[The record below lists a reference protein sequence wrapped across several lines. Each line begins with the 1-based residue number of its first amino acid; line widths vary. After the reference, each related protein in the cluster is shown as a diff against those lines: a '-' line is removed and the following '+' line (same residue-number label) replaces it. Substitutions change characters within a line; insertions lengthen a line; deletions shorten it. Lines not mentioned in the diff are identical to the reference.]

1 MQSNGKAIPSQP
13 EDLERYERNL
23 GTLGLDGQR
32 TLFSSRIVIVGL
44 GGLGGYVLEQMTR
57 AGVGHIT
64 GIDPDVF
71 EPSNLNRQLLSDV
84 DSMGVS
90 KVERAKQRI
99 QQVRPETVFLGIKK
113 HHIEAHKEVWAEADL
128 VFDCLDSIAD
138 RLSLAE
144 MCFHAGCTLIHG
156 AIAGWYGQVAVV
168 RPGSHL
174 MTRLYPDTGPGLEKE
189 LGTPPFTAALCAS
202 LMVAEGVKTIC
213 GDHQKEQDRVT
224 YFDLHDCS
232 LWSIDV

>member
-13 EDLERYERNL
+13 EDLERYQRNL

-84 DSMGVS
+84 NSLGVS

-113 HHIEAHKEVWAEADL
+113 HHIEAHEEV
-128 VFDCLDSIAD
+128 
-138 RLSLAE
+138 
-144 MCFHAGCTLIHG
+144 
-156 AIAGWYGQVAVV
+156 
-168 RPGSHL
+168 
-174 MTRLYPDTGPGLEKE
+174 
-189 LGTPPFTAALCAS
+189 
-202 LMVAEGVKTIC
+202 
-213 GDHQKEQDRVT
+213 
-224 YFDLHDCS
+224 
-232 LWSIDV
+232 

>member
-1 MQSNGKAIPSQP
+1 MASNGTTTPSQP
-13 EDLERYERNL
+13 EDLERYQRNL

-44 GGLGGYVLEQMTR
+44 GGLGGHVLEQMTR

-84 DSMGVS
+84 NSMGVS
-90 KVERAKQRI
+90 KVDAAKQRV

-113 HHIEAHKEVWAEADL
+113 RHIVAHKEVWAQADL
-128 VFDCLDSIAD
+128 VFDCLDSITD

-144 MCFHAGCTLIHG
+144 ICFHADCTLIHG

-168 RPGSHL
+168 KPGSHL
-174 MTRLYPDTGPGLEKE
+174 LTRLYPGTGPGLEKE

-202 LMVAEGVKTIC
+202 TLSVE
-213 GDHQKEQDRVT
+213 
-224 YFDLHDCS
+224 
-232 LWSIDV
+232 